1 MLLVELSADPN
12 KENYYTFYTPLHVL
26 ASSKCTNYTF
36 LRHRKG
42 SKKSTTTTEPQSTS
56 TNKKLDLSLQQS
68 NISSDSH
75 HGLDESTKRSFMNM
89 NSSFNHTTSNIVYP
103 SEDLITEFM
112 LREMIGL
119 LYEKGADL
127 NRSVKINKYTAMHE
141 LDMASVTPLAVAI
154 YFQNLVAIDEL
165 MYLGCNPNF
174 AGNFI

>member
-1 MLLVELSADPN
+1 
-12 KENYYTFYTPLHVL
+12 
-26 ASSKCTNYTF
+26 
-36 LRHRKG
+36 
-42 SKKSTTTTEPQSTS
+42 
-56 TNKKLDLSLQQS
+56 
-68 NISSDSH
+68 
-75 HGLDESTKRSFMNM
+75 MNM